1 MIFFL
6 VSVTIPMFLPLTNA
20 GTATFGNTNAG
31 TSIYELTAIYGSEF
45 SSSVNGQ
52 VDSITTYLSYSAAT
66 RARGYTTPVGGFHNL
81 KDRICA
87 SEFSFD
93 HRVYVQNIKA
103 YITSTGSSDKA
114 KAAIYTLSGT
124 LVAATNEITL
134 SSGVDWRTF
143 PFASAQPL
151 DAGTYILAVWGNS
164 ATSTINCAYGQGR
177 YADVP
182 YGEWGTVS
190 FSTTTDVY
198 IIYCTTT
205 DVAPRV
211 KCAIYSSN
219 GVSRLG
225 ISEEKYLLATSTWYS
240 FKFATKPT
248 VSTPNSYVLAAWSSI
263 SSFDNSVLRPRIYY
277 QSSGATKLFVGGGS
291 YSDWPTSIQSY
302 SSSNLLSIYATV
314 LTVDATALTLDV
326 EPKTVDKNAESSA
339 TISGYLTS
347 SGAGL
352 EGYAVRLGYNTGSGW
367 LDVGSGTITT
377 GNDGYYEISFPVTPT
392 MQNGYVAFTASF
404 AGTKDYSACGPIYTG
419 VVGEQQGNLHVV
431 PEYALCGLLALAACF
446 AAFIMVKKRSA
457 FS

>member
-6 VSVTIPMFLPLTNA
+6 VSVTIPMFLPLTIA

-31 TSIYELTAIYGSEF
+31 TSDYELTAIYGSEF

-52 VDSITTYLSYSAAT
+52 VDSITTYLSYSVDT

-87 SEFSFD
+87 PAFSFD

-103 YITSTGSSDKA
+103 YISSTGSSDKA

-134 SSGVDWRTF
+134 NSGEDWRTF

-151 DAGTYILAVWGNS
+151 DAGTYIFAVWGNS

-198 IIYCTTT
+198 IIHCTTT
-205 DVAPRV
+205 DIAPRV

-219 GVSRLG
+219 GASILG
-225 ISEEKYLLATSTWYS
+225 ITEEKYLLATSTWYN
-240 FKFATKPT
+240 FKFANKPT
-248 VSTPNSYVLAAWSSI
+248 VSTPNSYVLAAWSS
-263 SSFDNSVLRPRIYY
+263 SSSSDIKPRIYY
-277 QSSGATKLFVGGGS
+277 QSSGATKLFIRGES
-291 YSDWPTSIQSY
+291 YPDWPTSIRSNSY

-314 LTVDATALTLDV
+314 LTVDPTALTVDV
-326 EPKTVDKNAESSA
+326 KPKTVDKNTESSA

-352 EGYAVRLGYNTGSGW
+352 KGYTIRVGYNTGSGW
-367 LDVGSGTITT
+367 RDVGSGTITT
-377 GNDGYYEISFPVTPT
+377 GNNGYYEISFPVTPT
-392 MQNGYVAFTASF
+392 MQNGYVAFRASF
-404 AGTKDYSACGPIYTG
+404 AGTTDYSACGPVYTG